1 MSSLAVSSKRRRDA
15 AKNKFKVMGS
25 HNEFLSRIK
34 KTLYYGKLPVTER
47 FSLPVSELAAELFSE
62 VKIGHSLER
71 LDLEEASA
79 ISRSACVSPC
89 SLVLALLYLE
99 RLKTCNPDYLQR
111 VAPSELF
118 VVSMMVASKFLHDD
132 GEPDEVFNDEWAASA
147 GLTLKDIN
155 QFEKDFLQAIKW
167 EVFVSDRAFWTRLYR
182 MEKDIALKEGKRRG
196 WFSYAD
202 LENLLDTVDLA
213 ALAQAVLTVSVVCLT
228 SYTASV
234 LTIIGSAF
242 IVSQIPGT
250 PISTSV
256 SSSTSDLPSLLQE
269 TSVINPVDQP
279 QSRVLPPVNVLATS
293 FILASLSSCPSVN
306 DSDSSSGFLCN
317 DDSGTAC
324 FHDHYLVNKSDDIL
338 CTHGSVWWSELV
350 SGWMRYMNWQSWESE
365 FRESLPVDVHLLSTK
380 ARSQVNTIGRKI
392 YKLDDTA
399 NRSGAHS
406 REVTENDG
414 ALEDSQEWIAEI
426 HNWLDQTVLERSSQ
440 TKFFPQEMA
449 VSNY

>member
-15 AKNKFKVMGS
+15 TKSKFKVMGN

-34 KTLYYGKLPVTER
+34 KTLYYGKLPITER

-79 ISRSACVSPC
+79 MSRSACVSPC

-99 RLKTCNPDYLQR
+99 RLKTCNPEYLQR

-147 GLTLKDIN
+147 GLTLEDIN
-155 QFEKDFLQAIKW
+155 QFERDFLQAIKW
-167 EVFVSDRAFWTRLYR
+167 EVFVSNQAFWTRLYR

-196 WFSYAD
+196 WFSYTD

-234 LTIIGSAF
+234 LTMIGSAF

-256 SSSTSDLPSLLQE
+256 SSSTSNLPSSVLQE
-269 TSVINPVDQP
+269 TSGVQP
-279 QSRVLPPVNVLATS
+279 QPRVLPPGDVLATS
-293 FILASLSSCPSVN
+293 FILASLGSCPSVN
-306 DSDSSSGFLCN
+306 ESEASGFLCN

-324 FHDHYLVNKSDDIL
+324 FHDQYLVNKSDDIL
-338 CTHGSVWWSELV
+338 WSHGSVWWNELV
-350 SGWMRYMNWQSWESE
+350 SGWMKYMNWQLWESE
-365 FRESLPVDVHLLSTK
+365 VRESLPVNVHLLNTK
-380 ARSQVNTIGRKI
+380 ARSQVQTIGHKT
-392 YKLDDTA
+392 YKLDDAA
-399 NRSGAHS
+399 NGSGANS
-406 REVTENDG
+406 REVTENVE
-414 ALEDSQEWIAEI
+414 ALENSQEWITEI

-440 TKFFPQEMA
+440 TKFFHLEMA